1 MESSSSSSSHH
12 RGQATPGTSSGR
24 GNHNHNHTHTHTHT
38 HSNTNHNNNTHN
50 QPSQSHP
57 YQYQAY
63 QPSQAHFSRN
73 SQHDPMF
80 DRDDD
85 DQSDGSEG
93 EGDPGFEEIEYWL
106 QRCSICFD
114 SRLDFC
120 LEYCRD
126 QFCRDCFQRYV
137 KEVVSNSWGLNV
149 TKIKC
154 PVCQDTIPL
163 AEWSKY
169 VDQATRDQYQL
180 YNQPYRSF
188 SRFCNEC
195 DEEVF
200 ISQVKKTLVGASAK
214 DMLPSFESLF
224 VTLKSIISLG
234 GFSHEDSTHARSTS
248 HKSTSHFGKK
258 NAVAQALVKKFSDD
272 YQSLCTA
279 PPVGQSRLP
288 LMAHSYLS
296 SLSFRSLVNPPEQ
309 QSQPQQYQPPSLP
322 HTHQRPPVPSV
333 VIPPPS
339 LPLTGASVAQ
349 PSLPRGNTPTQP
361 TGTAMQRST
370 PLFQKRQGPAGVLE
384 IYQTLMTSLL
394 ELFDLQDDEGTRVK
408 EGRVKEPGFEA
419 PDSNGGDTPS
429 QAVSTSSRSTSLV
442 EPTGSKSTL
451 KRARTA
457 THKVMT
463 RNQSKREN
471 EIKKKIVTFS
481 KELSSLETR
490 PDQWKELQFLHVRW
504 LRWDWCHKCQLEI
517 CLQCGQSTHHENQD
531 CFGYMRSL
539 IAGEARTP
547 DSRRKRMKA
556 ELKTSTTIKAIS
568 RSKGKS
574 RSDQETTT
582 LQWKLQNTNPCPNCC
597 ILIHRDDGCNKVDC
611 MLCGYRFCWVCREA
625 WGVDCGFYKCG
636 RQTEDSSL
644 EYSLEKKK
652 EEGHVSRAH
661 GNEAQEE
668 QVESLGI
675 STTASA
681 GPETNPSRPDHHG
694 TRSEESPS
702 SLATPTLSDKPE
714 IGVPNV
720 FVIQQKRARF

>member
-1 MESSSSSSSHH
+1 
-12 RGQATPGTSSGR
+12 
-24 GNHNHNHTHTHTHT
+24 
-38 HSNTNHNNNTHN
+38 
-50 QPSQSHP
+50 
-57 YQYQAY
+57 
-63 QPSQAHFSRN
+63 
-73 SQHDPMF
+73 MF

-272 YQSLCTA
+272 YQSL
-279 PPVGQSRLP
+279 
-288 LMAHSYLS
+288 Y
-296 SLSFRSLVNPPEQ
+296 
-309 QSQPQQYQPPSLP
+309 
-322 HTHQRPPVPSV
+322 
-333 VIPPPS
+333 
-339 LPLTGASVAQ
+339 
-349 PSLPRGNTPTQP
+349 
-361 TGTAMQRST
+361 
-370 PLFQKRQGPAGVLE
+370 
-384 IYQTLMTSLL
+384 
-394 ELFDLQDDEGTRVK
+394 DEGTRVK

>member
-1 MESSSSSSSHH
+1 
-12 RGQATPGTSSGR
+12 
-24 GNHNHNHTHTHTHT
+24 
-38 HSNTNHNNNTHN
+38 
-50 QPSQSHP
+50 
-57 YQYQAY
+57 
-63 QPSQAHFSRN
+63 
-73 SQHDPMF
+73 MF

-93 EGDPGFEEIEYWL
+93 EGDPGYEEIEYWL

-137 KEVVSNSWGLNV
+137 KEVVSNSWGLDV

-154 PVCQDTIPL
+154 PVCQDVIPL

-188 SRFCNEC
+188 SRFCNGC

-200 ISQVKKTLVGASAK
+200 VSQVKKTLVGAPVK
-214 DMLPSFESLF
+214 EMLPSFESLF
-224 VTLKSIISLG
+224 STLKSIITLG
-234 GFSHEDSTHARSTS
+234 GFSHDESQKESPSTS
-248 HKSTSHFGKK
+248 RKPNARFEKK
-258 NAVAQALVKKFSDD
+258 NSLAQALVKKFSDE

-279 PPVGQSRLP
+279 PPMAQSRLP

-296 SLSFRSLVNPPEQ
+296 GLSFRSLVAPPEQQ
-309 QSQPQQYQPPSLP
+309 QSQPQPYQPAPLP
-322 HTHQRPPVPSV
+322 HTLRAPLPTV
-333 VIPPPS
+333 VIPSSVPPA
-339 LPLTGASVAQ
+339 GASFGQ
-349 PSLPRGNTPTQP
+349 PSNLARGDTLTPT
-361 TGTAMQRST
+361 GLAMQRST
-370 PLFQKRQGPAGVLE
+370 PQRRQGPAGVLE
-384 IYQTLMTSLL
+384 IYQSLMISLL
-394 ELFDLQDDEGTRVK
+394 ELFDLQDGESARSK
-408 EGRVKEPGFEA
+408 EGKVREPCFEV
-419 PDSNGGDTPS
+419 PDSNGDDIQSS
-429 QAVSTSSRSTSLV
+429 QQPVSASSQSTS
-442 EPTGSKSTL
+442 EPAGSKTTL
-451 KRARTA
+451 KRTRTI

-463 RNQSKREN
+463 RNQSKRES
-471 EIKKKIVTFS
+471 EIKKKIVAFS
-481 KELSSLETR
+481 KELLSLETR

-531 CFGYMRSL
+531 CFGFMRSL
-539 IAGEARTP
+539 IDGETIAL
-547 DSRRKRMKA
+547 DSRRKRVKA
-556 ELKTSTTIKAIS
+556 DEKTSSTTKAIS
-568 RSKGKS
+568 HSKGKN

-636 RQTEDSSL
+636 RQAEDSSL
-644 EYSLEKKK
+644 DLSLEKKK
-652 EEGHVSRAH
+652 EEGQVNRVH
-661 GNEAQEE
+661 GNGNEVQEE
-668 QVESLGI
+668 QVESLRI
-675 STTASA
+675 LTTLA
-681 GPETNPSRPDHHG
+681 GEINPSPDHHG
-694 TRSEESPS
+694 TRPDESLLGS
-702 SLATPTLSDKPE
+702 ATPTLSEKPE